1 MHLHSTGRG
10 AAPKGFF
17 GRLAG
22 RRLLG
27 GSGVP
32 SFFFP
37 FNSIRSNHPM
47 LGSVGM
53 PELLIIMIIALMV
66 FGPKRLPE
74 LGKAVGQTINE
85 FKKGAN
91 SLRDSLEEEVRQEEQ
106 RTAAPTLPAPPP
118 PTDEQHHA

>member
-1 MHLHSTGRG
+1 
-10 AAPKGFF
+10 
-17 GRLAG
+17 
-22 RRLLG
+22 
-27 GSGVP
+27 
-32 SFFFP
+32 
-37 FNSIRSNHPM
+37 M

-74 LGKAVGQTINE
+74 LGKAVGKTINE

>member
-1 MHLHSTGRG
+1 
-10 AAPKGFF
+10 
-17 GRLAG
+17 
-22 RRLLG
+22 
-27 GSGVP
+27 
-32 SFFFP
+32 
-37 FNSIRSNHPM
+37 M